1 MNVILSSIRISLQT
15 RIGELEK
22 NLAVEQEAK
31 EKVKII
37 NNIDITWKIQINGHC
52 SSKISKFRFP
62 FFNVI

>member
-37 NNIDITWKIQINGHC
+37 NNIDIT
-52 SSKISKFRFP
+52 
-62 FFNVI
+62 